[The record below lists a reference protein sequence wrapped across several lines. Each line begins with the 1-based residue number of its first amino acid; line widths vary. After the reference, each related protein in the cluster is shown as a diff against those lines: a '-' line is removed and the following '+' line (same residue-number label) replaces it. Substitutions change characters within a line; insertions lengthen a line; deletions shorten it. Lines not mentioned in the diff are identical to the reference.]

1 VFRLFRNTSY
11 KILILASLMLVF
23 LIQPALAEMPAGDN
37 TSPAEG
43 LEYEYSSPEIQTGPG
58 FLPGNSGE
66 QTDVQERTSGNDPRL
81 PPADQECT
89 GNSDR
94 ADKTGIEKVQ
104 AFSQDKN
111 SCDSLPYID
120 NRTVWYVDAGAPAGG
135 DGTKEKPF
143 QDIQT
148 AADACNTSEKNTI
161 LIAYAGGAVYPGFS
175 ASVPDL
181 IIRSESDIPSEYPVI
196 SNPNGT
202 GAELTGD
209 NITLCK
215 LVITGCSGDDSGYE
229 ISGSAVFVHDS
240 TGTEIKRCIIRDNS
254 GNTGSGITF
263 YNADG
268 WICGAEVRNNNA
280 SGGGGILIV
289 NSSVYVRNTTV
300 CENEGYE
307 GAGITVISGKADIR
321 NSKIIQ
327 NNGEIGGGILSLFSE
342 CEVHYTNISGNTAEN
357 GAGLVLAMSE
367 SSVYYSD
374 VTSNSAANMGGGLL
388 SLMSDTEI
396 HDTDFSGNTADFG
409 GGYMSQYGTDTIR
422 GSDFTGNKAVS
433 GAGIALIDVNSSVC
447 GSRVENN
454 IITAPNETAAQLS
467 EDISITE
474 NLLLSVIDKFPSI
487 PAGEDMNRLDN
498 LRAEQEDYT
507 PYTGAGIYAQ
517 YCENITLKNNEIREN
532 IPAEKI
538 TPAVAGS
545 GIAVLDSEGIISGNI
560 IGNNSADIGA
570 GILSFNSETEI
581 CRNIIEKNNAAM
593 AGAGVCIAAGSAII
607 SENTISE
614 NNASLFGAGIQALT
628 GKTEI
633 TDNIIDENNAG
644 FGGGG
649 ICGIAAELSISEN
662 TISSNTAENGT
673 PLLSGGG
680 GLFIPGDIIAVG
692 EINSPESISEIFGDE
707 KSALYNLDADEL
719 LSEYT
724 GRITVSETD
733 LAEFLSGD
741 LISDARENYIS
752 DKLLSS
758 DILNADESELK
769 PVLIS
774 NNTFCGNSAEIS
786 GGAVKTIGNLAFI
799 TGNEFSG
806 NKAKRGGAAETI
818 SSLTLMIN
826 NRIEN
831 NSAKSGGGLSLI
843 LSESIHF
850 GSEFKGNNATGFGG
864 AALLLG
870 SRSTFIAPF
879 VSENT
884 AGKGGGGIAA
894 VLGGV
899 LIESG
904 IITDNSASGN
914 ANITGGGGIFITDIS
929 AMGDDADEIAKIM
942 QFSSYTADSAG
953 MERFI
958 SITPPEDEEDL
969 FTVDSGSELL
979 IYDDTAYIFLNSEI
993 TGNRA
998 ETGGGIAVLNA
1009 DGSYISGCNIT
1020 GNRARL
1026 AGGGISLISANN
1038 TIVESSVIALNRAY
1052 SGDGIFI
1059 RDSHNLDGYDN
1070 LLLNRENIIA
1080 KTTESS
1086 PFEWNALFN
1095 ITEMK
1100 MFTITGSPYA
1110 GGNVWAEPDGT
1121 GISQTCTDA
1130 DLDGICDTD
1139 TCSIYDND
1147 KTLVGTDERP
1157 LYYNPEY
1164 GTLLVLTD
1172 PLGAEILL
1180 DKKSYGRMSPAG
1192 YYIPPGNY
1200 TVDITL
1206 EDYFDA
1212 PRMLVP
1218 VKTGDKEY
1226 IRYQFSD
1233 IPEFWSTGSGP
1244 LPLNFTAE
1252 ITKFSPDVTAWNW
1265 YITMPDGS
1273 VNTYSK
1279 ESISAVFD
1287 KTGNYN
1293 VTLEAVWSSKTTKS
1307 ETKRVL
1313 VTAAP
1318 PKPKASEKASSE
1330 VNGTK
1335 TEVLPDGSQMITVNE
1350 TLAGN
1355 VTTTGS
1361 GIIIDKPDGT
1371 RINIKTNETPGRSGG
1386 NITGKV
1392 TSVTMEQPPLN
1403 ADLGEGLGNASV
1415 GLSVT
1420 MDGYNGNAGLTT
1432 EISSGCADDARNA
1445 FSIACPEMTG
1455 VAYTVY
1461 FTKTGFDNSS
1471 AIKEAVLNF
1480 SVNTTWVD
1488 SMGGPERITIIR
1500 WKDDGSSENIRP
1512 EYLGILGTESLFRVK
1527 TDGFSVY
1534 GIAGFTPS
1542 PSPSDSS
1549 GSDNALCIKDVHDLK
1564 AGSLSATA
1572 LTGTAFTEI
1581 AITPAKDISDLR
1593 ITAQE
1598 MNYPGAGMGVPE
1610 DSRVFEYIKTTL
1622 YYTAASS
1629 LEKVSYTAKI
1639 PKEWLDKNNSS
1650 LPALWY
1656 YNESASLWNRA
1667 DILSTR
1673 AEDGYTFAVFEPD
1686 MPGFGWFAVGGL
1698 PVELILGNETL
1709 PFGPGPEIT
1718 SGIPEETLPLG
1729 PGPEITSG
1737 IPEETLPLG
1746 PGPEITSGI
1755 PEETLN
1761 PESTRAESTATPL
1774 PVVTVISGVFF
1785 AAGILLHRKK
1795 Y

>member
-1 VFRLFRNTSY
+1 
-11 KILILASLMLVF
+11 MLVF
-23 LIQPALAEMPAGDN
+23 LIQPAFAEMPAGDN
-37 TSPAEG
+37 TSPTEG
-43 LEYEYSSPEIQTGPG
+43 LEYEYSNPEILTNPG

-66 QTDVQERTSGNDPRL
+66 QTEVRERTSGNNPRL

-181 IIRSESDIPSEYPVI
+181 IIMSESDVPSEYPVI
-196 SNPNGT
+196 SNPDGT

-209 NITLCK
+209 NIILCK
-215 LVITGCSGDDSGYE
+215 LVITGCSGDDSEYE

-240 TGTEIKRCIIRDNS
+240 SGTEIKRCIIRDNS
-254 GNTGSGITF
+254 GYIGAGITF
-263 YNADG
+263 HNAEG
-268 WICGAEVRNNNA
+268 WICGAEIRNNNA
-280 SGGGGILIV
+280 SAGGGILIV
-289 NSSVYVRNTTV
+289 NSSVYVRNATV

-321 NSKIIQ
+321 NSRIIQ

-342 CEVHYTNISGNTAEN
+342 CEIHYTNISGNTAEN
-357 GAGLVLAMSE
+357 GAGVVLAMSE

-374 VTSNSAANMGGGLL
+374 ITSNSAANTGGGLV
-388 SLMSDTEI
+388 SLMSDTEVY
-396 HDTDFSGNTADFG
+396 DTDFSGNTADFG
-409 GGYMSQYGTDTIR
+409 GGYLSRYGADTIR

-433 GAGIALIDVNSSVC
+433 GAGIALINVNSSVC

-454 IITAPNETAAQLS
+454 IITAPDNTENLLS
-467 EDISITE
+467 EDTSITE
-474 NLLLSVIDKFPSI
+474 VLLSVIDQFPVI

-498 LRAEQEDYT
+498 LRTEQEDYT

-517 YCENITLKNNEIREN
+517 YCEDLTLKNNEIRDN
-532 IPAEKI
+532 IPAENI
-538 TPAVAGS
+538 TPAVAG
-545 GIAVLDSEGIISGNI
+545 GGVAVLESEGIISGNRLES
-560 IGNNSADIGA
+560 NYADMGA
-570 GILSFNSETEI
+570 GILSFNSEMEI
-581 CRNIIEKNNAAM
+581 CGNIIENNNATM
-593 AGAGVCIAAGSAII
+593 AGGGVIIASGSAII

-614 NNASLFGAGIQALT
+614 NNASLFGAGIVALT

-633 TDNIIDENNAG
+633 TDNTIEENNAG

-649 ICGIAAELSISEN
+649 ICGIAAELLISEN
-662 TISSNTAENGT
+662 TVSSNTAGNGT

-680 GLFIPGDIIAVG
+680 GLFIPGGIIGVG
-692 EINSPESISEIFGDE
+692 EINSPESISEFFGDE
-707 KSALYNLDADEL
+707 KSSLYTLDADEL
-719 LSEYT
+719 ISEYT
-724 GRITVSETD
+724 GRITVSEAE

-741 LISDARENYIS
+741 LISGVQEKYLS
-752 DKLLSS
+752 DKLSS
-758 DILNADESELK
+758 FDILNTDESELK

-786 GGAVKTIGNLAFI
+786 GGAVKTVGNLAFI
-799 TGNEFSG
+799 TNNDFSG
-806 NKAKRGGAAETI
+806 NRAKRGGAAETI
-818 SSLTLMIN
+818 LSLTLMLN

-843 LSESIHF
+843 LSESINL
-850 GSEFKGNNATGFGG
+850 GSEFNGNNATGFGG

-870 SRSTFIAPF
+870 SSSVFAGPYI
-879 VSENT
+879 SENT

-894 VLGGV
+894 VLGEV

-904 IITDNSASGN
+904 TITDNSASGN

-929 AMGDDADEIAKIM
+929 AMGDDADDLPEIM
-942 QFSSYTADSAG
+942 EFSPYTADSAG
-953 MERFI
+953 IGRFI
-958 SITPPEDEEDL
+958 STTPREDEEDL
-969 FTVDSGSELL
+969 FTDDSGSEIL
-979 IYDDTAYIFLNSEI
+979 ISEAFSYLILDLEI
-993 TGNRA
+993 TDNRA
-998 ETGGGIAVLNA
+998 DTGGGIAVLNT
-1009 DGSYISGCNIT
+1009 DSSYISGCNIS

-1038 TIVESSVIALNRAY
+1038 TVVESSVIALNRAY
-1052 SGDGIFI
+1052 GGDGIFI
-1059 RDSHNLDGYDN
+1059 RDSHNFEGYDN

-1095 ITEMK
+1095 ITERR

-1130 DLDGICDTD
+1130 DLDGICDSD

-1147 KTLVGTDERP
+1147 NTPVGTDERT

-1180 DKKSYGRMSPAG
+1180 DKNSYGRKSPAG

-1200 TVDITL
+1200 TADITL
-1206 EDYFDA
+1206 ENYFDA

-1233 IPEFWSTGSGP
+1233 VPEFWSTGSGP

-1293 VTLEAVWSSKTTKS
+1293 VTLEAVWSSSKITKS

-1313 VTAAP
+1313 VTTAP

-1415 GLSVT
+1415 GVSVT

-1488 SMGGPERITIIR
+1488 SMGGPQRITIIR

-1512 EYLGILGTESLFRVK
+1512 DYLGVSGTESLFQVK

-1549 GSDNALCIKDVHDLK
+1549 SGDNPVCIKDMHDLK
-1564 AGSLSATA
+1564 AGSVSATA

-1593 ITAQE
+1593 ITAEE

-1610 DSRVFEYIKTTL
+1610 DARVFEYIKTTL
-1622 YYTAASS
+1622 YYTTASS
-1629 LEKVSYTAKI
+1629 LEKVEYTAKI
-1639 PKEWLDKNNSS
+1639 PKEWLDNNNSS
-1650 LPALWY
+1650 LPAVWY
-1656 YNESASLWNRA
+1656 YNESAGVWNKA
-1667 DILSTR
+1667 EVLVTG
-1673 AEDGYTFAVFEPD
+1673 AEDGYTFTVFEAE
-1686 MPGFGWFAVGGL
+1686 MPGFGWFAAGGI
-1698 PVELILGNETL
+1698 PAELILGNETL

-1718 SGIPEETLPLG
+1718 SEEP
-1729 PGPEITSG
+1729 
-1737 IPEETLPLG
+1737 
-1746 PGPEITSGI
+1746 
-1755 PEETLN
+1755 
-1761 PESTRAESTATPL
+1761 AESVTPASPTATPAEPAGGMKGDTPVPTATPL
-1774 PVVTVISGVFF
+1774 SVLVVVSGIFMAAGVF
-1785 AAGILLHRKK
+1785 LYKK
-1795 Y
+1795 RFQVK